1 MVFGML
7 PKLAREQFATKESN
21 YLVTML
27 KYILH
32 FCIAFP
38 NKNNIFLRKVIID
51 HKYILRSE
59 YCGFQMNF
67 MNCLKKPLYSEN

>member
-1 MVFGML
+1 ML

-32 FCIAFP
+32 FFIAFP

-51 HKYILRSE
+51 HKYILTSE
-59 YCGFQMNF
+59 YCGLQMNF
-67 MNCLKKPLYSEN
+67 MNCLKNLYIQKTD

>member
-1 MVFGML
+1 ML

-32 FCIAFP
+32 FFIAFP
-38 NKNNIFLRKVIID
+38 NKNNIFLGKVIVD
-51 HKYILRSE
+51 HKYILTSE
-59 YCGFQMNF
+59 YCRLKMNF
-67 MNCLKKPLYSEN
+67 MICLKKLLYSEN